1 VPNSMTRATGGC
13 VRPPT
18 PHPGI
23 GEIVGA
29 GEIPGARRRARD
41 SRRSSGSDAGSDA
54 LSAPS

>member
-1 VPNSMTRATGGC
+1 VPNSMTRATGAC

-29 GEIPGARRRARD
+29 GEIPGAAQAATHADQAART
-41 SRRSSGSDAGSDA
+41 RGRTH
-54 LSAPS
+54 